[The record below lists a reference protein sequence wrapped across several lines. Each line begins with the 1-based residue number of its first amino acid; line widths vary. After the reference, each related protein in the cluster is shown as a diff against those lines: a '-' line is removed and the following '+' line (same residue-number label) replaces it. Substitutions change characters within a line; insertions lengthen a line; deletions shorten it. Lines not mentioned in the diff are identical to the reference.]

1 VTDLLRRHAYRYAPD
16 WVYLYR
22 VSFPPPGETAAVPRP
37 IKPAYL
43 ESEVP
48 YEVGSRIEHEGREWV
63 VILAPLDQ
71 QTLGSYADIEVWPA
85 EP

>member
-1 VTDLLRRHAYRYAPD
+1 
-16 WVYLYR
+16 VYLYR
-22 VSFPPPGETAAVPRP
+22 ISFPPPGETAAVPQR
-37 IKPAYL
+37 IKPVYL

-48 YEVGSRIEHEGREWV
+48 YVVGSRIEHGGREWV
-63 VILAPLDQ
+63 VTLAPLDQ

>member
-1 VTDLLRRHAYRYAPD
+1 VYR
-16 WVYLYR
+16 YR
-22 VSFPPPGETAAVPRP
+22 VSFPPPGETAAVS
-37 IKPAYL
+37 KPMKPVYL

-48 YEVGSRIEHEGREWV
+48 YEVGSRIEHGGREWV
-63 VILAPLDQ
+63 VTLAPFED